1 MSQLT
6 QVVHQFARALEMRQQ
21 VDVIYFDFSKVFDQV
36 SHKKTFVYA
45 QVPLVSRVLY

>member
-6 QVVHQFARALEMRQQ
+6 RVVHQFSRAFEMKQL

-36 SHKKTFVYA
+36 PHDK
-45 QVPLVSRVLY
+45 LG